1 MPSVNRWAEHHHGL
15 RDCYFEPMVMKR
27 NFIKK
32 IRQTVQFYLLPGLL
46 GRRCFFMTNENRI
59 VTKITEPGVSPA
71 FIKPRMTEEQLKND
85 YKYCMAQKLL
95 KRMLERGLITVD
107 EFDKIT
113 EKNRKTF
120 SPYLVEIMS

>member
-1 MPSVNRWAEHHHGL
+1 
-15 RDCYFEPMVMKR
+15 
-27 NFIKK
+27 
-32 IRQTVQFYLLPGLL
+32 
-46 GRRCFFMTNENRI
+46 MTNENRI
-59 VTKITEPGVSPA
+59 VTKITEPGVSPV

-85 YKYCMAQKLL
+85 YKYCTAQKLL